1 MSSISNS
8 DLTNIYE
15 NKKEIYKHQK
25 ICHYNGNIIISAVFN
40 PRSVPDNIRS
50 YAFGLQF
57 AFQRTL
63 GFIPGPIIFGWLF
76 DTRCLVWAESC
87 GRRGNC
93 QFYDV
98 HSLSYGIMLL
108 AGSFHGNFEIR
119 FLIHFYLF
127 MFYLCIH
134 RSRVTKDLR
143 FRYIGAASKIDVQ
156 TSVSR
161 VTVLSA
167 ASALALSC
175 HASSINKELQHLH
188 PSTIVITI
196 TSAIVL
202 RFHRNCTSFF
212 FLQCW
217 LLYSISFHFGIV
229 ANELL

>member
-25 ICHYNGNIIISAVFN
+25 ICHHNGNIIISAVFN

-63 GFIPGPIIFGWLF
+63 GFIPGPIIYGWLF

-108 AGSFHGNFEIR
+108 AGSSHGNFEIR

-127 MFYLCIH
+127 MFYLCIPD

-143 FRYIGAASKIDVQ
+143 FRYIGAASEMDVQ

-167 ASALALSC
+167 AFALALSVMRRR
-175 HASSINKELQHLH
+175 SIK
-188 PSTIVITI
+188 
-196 TSAIVL
+196 
-202 RFHRNCTSFF
+202 SFNI
-212 FLQCW
+212 
-217 LLYSISFHFGIV
+217 SIHQP
-229 ANELL
+229 